1 MYGKNEGIFTL
12 ELFESKK
19 EIFIFS
25 LLMIV
30 IFSFNLYQKYN
41 QFLEIKTSKFYNTDA
56 KILKQY
62 QKISKTGK
70 TYHVL
75 KIKSDDGYSFF
86 TTNYGDLKDIN
97 GREISIGFITDKID
111 FRSFLSGFYAPSYD
125 IRLHEYRESF
135 RDKINSYITNQH
147 ENPKMKELF
156 SALFLAEPI
165 SKDLREDVSY
175 LGISHLIAI
184 SGFHLG
190 VLFGILFFLFRY
202 IYIYFQNLYFPYRNI
217 KFDLTILILALL
229 FAYMALIG
237 FVPSVVRAFVM
248 MAFGFFLFHRS
259 FKIISFE
266 VLFVTILFIL
276 AILPNFLFS
285 IGFWFSI
292 SGVFYIYL
300 FLKHFSH
307 LKNWQIFLLLNFWVY
322 IAMIPVVHYIFT
334 TFSLHQL
341 FSPFLTMAF
350 SIFYPLEMFLHAVG
364 LGDLLDSFIL
374 KLFSGKD
381 EVYEL
386 KTPLWFLLIYLFA
399 SIVCIFQK
407 SFIYVILGM
416 NFLFLTYV

>member
-1 MYGKNEGIFTL
+1 VHSKSESQFSL

-19 EIFIFS
+19 EIAIFS
-25 LLMIV
+25 FLMVI
-30 IFSFNLYQKYN
+30 IFSFNLYQKYS
-41 QFLEIKTSKFYNTDA
+41 QFLEIKTSKFYKTDA

-62 QKISKTGK
+62 QKISKTGRI
-70 TYHVL
+70 YHVL

-86 TTNYGDLKDIN
+86 TTNYGDLRDIN
-97 GREISIGFITDKID
+97 GREISIGIITDKID
-111 FRSFLSGFYAPSYD
+111 FKSFLSGFYAPSYD

-135 RDKINSYITNQH
+135 RDNINSCITNQH

-165 SKDLREDVSY
+165 SKDLRADVSY

-202 IYIYFQNLYFPYRNI
+202 IYVYFQNLYFPYRNI
-217 KFDLTILILALL
+217 KFDLTILILVLL

-259 FKIISFE
+259 FRIISFE

-334 TFSLHQL
+334 IFSLHQL

-350 SIFYPLEMFLHAVG
+350 SIFYPLEMFLHFVG
-364 LGDLLDSFIL
+364 FGDLLDGVIL
-374 KLFSGKD
+374 KLFSIKD
-381 EVYEL
+381 EIYEL
-386 KTPLWFLLIYLFA
+386 KAPLWFLLIYLFV

-416 NFLFLTYV
+416 NFLFLAHI